1 MGFANKDA
9 KDFAAQL
16 GKMSTTATTT
26 RGKISELSDAFVNLK
41 TMYNQMTDAE
51 KKGQFGKNL
60 SASLDQLKQRINDAK
75 KDLSSVTNE
84 LNGSKFGQFG
94 SVIDTIGQ
102 KMGIA
107 GNLTELITSK
117 TALMTGAIGASSA
130 AIVKATEAWVSYNSE
145 LAKQDQITA
154 VTTGLKGEDANRLTD
169 SARAMVDT
177 YGVDFRQVIN
187 AANTLIA
194 QFGQSGEQ
202 AVQLLREGMQGMIYG
217 DGPKLLSMIQSFA
230 PAFRDAGISAD
241 QLIAVIHNSEGG
253 LFSEQNM
260 NAILMGIK
268 NIRLMTKSTSE
279 ALAQLGI
286 DGEEMSRQMSDGSMT
301 VFEALQ
307 RVAVAIEGA
316 ESGSKEAGE
325 VMQYVF
331 GRQGAMQGMK
341 LGRAIAEL
349 NTNLEETKNQ
359 TGEVGKSYDELYDA
373 NVRLNAA
380 IRDCFEYDGW
390 DQMATGI
397 KSNLVTALASV
408 LESCKSLYGMLKD
421 IGALKVFEFISGSIL
436 QCVRPFK
443 LLYEYAKLLFNELG
457 GGSSVPTPKPGITN
471 LAADPNVDDNG
482 NYIVKPGSKKGKK
495 LVSKPGEPVS
505 YDAAPVIS
513 RPITNTPKGGNRHP
527 NLTPSQQ
534 AEADVQKALKEYSDA
549 IANAQ
554 EKVMAN
560 MITGDDYNKQV
571 QQGQQ
576 RLADAYLKAYN
587 VTGNDQYLEGF
598 KESAERYNEMSD
610 VIKENIDTQKQQQQA
625 ARELEQAQKKMA
637 EAQQKLA
644 DAKASGSATAVYK
657 AQAAVDRLKNP
668 KAQAQP
674 TGFAALRQSIQGELK
689 FDQMKVD
696 ETTLRTLLST
706 AIKNGIDE
714 VTVDYNLLQDKISKG
729 IDIPDSTWKEL
740 QDEINA
746 KLTELGIEPIKIDF
760 NTGGLSTEGKK
771 AEKSWQS
778 AAVAVSAVGSAIQNI
793 EDPAAKVV
801 GTVAQAIATVALSF
815 AQAMAKTSGPWE
827 WVAFAATGLA
837 TMISTISA
845 IHSATGYANGGIVG
859 GNSFSGDNVYG
870 GPDAMVNSG
879 ELILNKAQQNVV
891 AQELQGGSRMIQV
904 HGVLRGKDIF
914 IAAEN
919 WSKSA
924 GKGEFVTW

>member
-1 MGFANKDA
+1 MADVISRLRLESGEFDSKIKRAGQELLAYSEHCKKTGIQMGFANKDA

-60 SASLDQLKQRINDAK
+60 SVSLDQLKQRINDAK

-145 LAKQDQITA
+145 LAKQDQITT
-154 VTTGLKGEDANRLTD
+154 VTTGLKGDDANRLTD

-373 NVRLNAA
+373 NVRLNTA

-408 LESCKSLYGMLKD
+408 LESCKSLYGMLED

-457 GGSSVPTPKPGITN
+457 GDSSVPTPKPGITN

-505 YDAAPVIS
+505 YDAAPVVS
-513 RPITNTPKGGNRHP
+513 RPITNTPKVGNRQKIKEEKDDFEEIIGLIP
-527 NLTPSQQ
+527 NAEEAVKSLQQ
-534 AEADVQKALKEYSDA
+534 QIRESWDEGEISRLNEDLKAAQSELQRLQNIGKKNPMVQGLSGFNEKTMQAWMQGRQSDLSKAEYGSADYSSIVANIADMNTIKTVLEQSLNAGIDA
-549 IANAQ
+549 AQ
-554 EKVMAN
+554 FDLEPLWEKVFD
-560 MITGDDYNKQV
+560 G
-571 QQGQQ
+571 
-576 RLADAYLKAYN
+576 
-587 VTGNDQYLEGF
+587 
-598 KESAERYNEMSD
+598 
-610 VIKENIDTQKQQQQA
+610 ENID
-625 ARELEQAQKKMA
+625 
-637 EAQQKLA
+637 
-644 DAKASGSATAVYK
+644 
-657 AQAAVDRLKNP
+657 
-668 KAQAQP
+668 
-674 TGFAALRQSIQGELK
+674 
-689 FDQMKVD
+689 
-696 ETTLRTLLST
+696 
-706 AIKNGIDE
+706 
-714 VTVDYNLLQDKISKG
+714 
-729 IDIPDSTWKEL
+729 DSTW
-740 QDEINA
+740 QSMVDVINA
-746 KLTELGIEPIKIDF
+746 KLKEMNIEPIKIDF

-919 WSKSA
+919 WSKSV
-924 GKGEFVTW
+924 GKGELVTW